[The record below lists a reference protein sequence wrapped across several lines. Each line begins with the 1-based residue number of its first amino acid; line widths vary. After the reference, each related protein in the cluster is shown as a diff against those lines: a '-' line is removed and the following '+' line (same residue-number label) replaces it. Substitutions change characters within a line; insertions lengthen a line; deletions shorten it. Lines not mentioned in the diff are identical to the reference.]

1 MCIRDRSYKVGDTFT
16 LPLELLAGDGRLLQE
31 SPVDYTFTLVGLIE
45 KKNTNYIGGTID
57 FGDSDPYA
65 SYPLAYVSDEEGLAE
80 GAIPIHTGYLKP
92 VSYTH
97 LAGMLLA
104 FTTWS
109 VLPFRTEDWDRGKKH
124 ALSFLPIVGAFLGI
138 LFWLWTQLALRIGIN
153 RVPFALLSLAL
164 VLIYTG
170 GIHIDGYMDVADAVA
185 SHKEKQAKLAILS
198 DPHVGAFAVI
208 KLIVWLLIYVALLHE
223 LHYTQYLFVAAGF
236 ILSRMAAVIT
246 TKVVKP
252 AKQTGMLAS
261 LASNHKRLWFDSA
274 IFLAVLIVI
283 GIFYLLSLIHIF
295 INLIPRIA
303 LR

>member
-1 MCIRDRSYKVGDTFT
+1 MDPTS
-16 LPLELLAGDGRLLQE
+16 
-31 SPVDYTFTLVGLIE
+31 
-45 KKNTNYIGGTID
+45 KKPTGG
-57 FGDSDPYA
+57 Y
-65 SYPLAYVSDEEGLAE
+65 
-80 GAIPIHTGYLKP
+80 
-92 VSYTH
+92 

-261 LASNHKRLWFDSA
+261 LASNHKRLWIDSA

-283 GIFYLLSLIHIF
+283 GIFYLWEALALVLLSILAVIWYRSFSERQFGGITGDTTGFF
-295 INLIPRIA
+295 IVIYETLVLLSAALVTWIA
-303 LR
+303 